1 MQKKLGFT
9 LIELLIVMT
18 IAGILAG
25 VSISGYMGNLRTERR
40 QDAALSMQKAYLI
53 INSTPSGQPLTCPTN
68 STVQYSTTSDC
79 PSDNRLYNITYNAT
93 ATGFPIPTTPA
104 GIENSMMKDELLILK
119 AIAISGK
126 GQDKDIGPPED
137 CRTMFLSTQNKIY
150 PISCSNQ

>member
-1 MQKKLGFT
+1 MQKKIGFT

-53 INSTPSGQPLTCPTN
+53 INSSPTPNNTPCPTN
-68 STVQYSTTSDC
+68 STIIYGPTTDC
-79 PSDNRLYNITYNAT
+79 QSDNRLYNITWN
-93 ATGFPIPTTPA
+93 ATGFVPPP
-104 GIENSMMKDELLILK
+104 GDMVNSMMNNELLILK

-137 CRTMFLSTQNKIY
+137 CRTMFLSTQNKVY

>member
-1 MQKKLGFT
+1 MQKKTGFT

-53 INSTPSGQPLTCPTN
+53 INSTPSGAPLTCPTK
-68 STVQYSTTSDC
+68 STVQYGTTDDC

-93 ATGFPIPTTPA
+93 GFPIPTTPA
-104 GIENSMMKDELLILK
+104 GIINSMMTNELLILK
-119 AIAISGK
+119 AIAIAGK
-126 GQDKDIGPPED
+126 GQDKDTGPPED
-137 CRTMFLSTQNKIY
+137 CTTMFLSTQNKVY
-150 PISCSNQ
+150 PKSCSNQ